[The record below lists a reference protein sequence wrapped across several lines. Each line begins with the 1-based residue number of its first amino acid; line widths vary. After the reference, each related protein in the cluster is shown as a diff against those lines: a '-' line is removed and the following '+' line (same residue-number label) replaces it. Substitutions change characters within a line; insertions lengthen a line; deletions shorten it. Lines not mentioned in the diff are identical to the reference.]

1 MCMPIFYNKPCS
13 SYNEIA
19 ANAFNAE
26 MMLYPSYNIKI
37 DYIFSFNQ
45 SNKLKSNNHKNLS

>member
-1 MCMPIFYNKPCS
+1 MCMTIFYNKPCS

-45 SNKLKSNNHKNLS
+45 SNKLKSNNHKILS